1 MKKLIL
7 LSAAILL
14 MNCTKE
20 ETPTTTEC
28 NCLKVLTVVDT
39 SGQGTQWDITALNEC
54 TGEVKAFTTRRG
66 AYEVG
71 GYYCY

>member
-7 LSAAILL
+7 LSAAFLL

-20 ETPTTTEC
+20 ETPQAEC

-39 SGQGTQWDITALNEC
+39 SGQGLQWDITALNEC